1 MAKNQRYSHFDHI
14 KLPVPEGT
22 VSGDPVRVGAIA
34 GVAKVDR
41 RADGTATVWLD
52 GSYTIDV
59 AGALT
64 EGQIVYIT
72 PEGTLTAATEAGNF
86 PYGVAA
92 TPKTAPA
99 ATAEVAPFGHNPDV
113 AVAVPVEA

>member
-1 MAKNQRYSHFDHI
+1 MAMNQRYSHFDHI

-52 GSYTIDV
+52 GSHDFTVTGALTAGQVVYITT

-64 EGQIVYIT
+64 AT
-72 PEGTLTAATEAGNF
+72 AGTNYPF
-86 PYGVAA
+86 GVAA
-92 TPKTAPA
+92 VAKGTGEGI
-99 ATAEVAPFGHNPDV
+99 AEVAPFGHNPAV
-113 AVAVPVEA
+113 AVAAGA